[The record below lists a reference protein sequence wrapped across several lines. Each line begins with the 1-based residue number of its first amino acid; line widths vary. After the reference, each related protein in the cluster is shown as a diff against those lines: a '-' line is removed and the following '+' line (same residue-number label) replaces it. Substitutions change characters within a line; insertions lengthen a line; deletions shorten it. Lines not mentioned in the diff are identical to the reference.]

1 MTLLTE
7 TSLEPFI
14 ALLKAQGL
22 RSVLEV
28 CCGPGDDGIRFVRA
42 GIHYTGVDPF
52 DGNVRYAVSRR
63 LSVSVAE
70 PASLPFADHV
80 FRLSGRCRPWRGSPP
95 TRRTASCVNWNAW
108 PRQARQSPS
117 SSPSPGQPDWVS

>member
-14 ALLKAQGL
+14 ALLKAQG
-22 RSVLEV
+22 RHAVLDV
-28 CCGPGDDGIRFVRA
+28 CCGPGDDGLRFVQA

-52 DGNVRYAVSRR
+52 DGNVRYAMARR

-70 PASLPFADHV
+70 PTCLPFAADTFPAV
-80 FRLSGRCRPWRGSPP
+80 WAVQSLEGL
-95 TRRTASCVNWNAW
+95 TAD
-108 PRQARQSPS
+108 QADDVVRELERVAE
-117 SSPSPGQPDWVS
+117 PGAPIAVVLP

>member
-14 ALLKAQGL
+14 ALLKAQGCHA
-22 RSVLEV
+22 VLEV

-52 DGNVRYAVSRR
+52 DGNVRFAVSRR

-70 PASLPFADHV
+70 PARLPFADNAFPAV
-80 FRLSGRCRPWRGSPP
+80 WAVQALTGL
-95 TRRTASCVNWNAW
+95 TAEEADDVVRELERVA
-108 PRQARQSPS
+108 A
-117 SSPSPGQPDWVS
+117 PGAPIAVVLP

>member
-80 FRLSGRCRPWRGSPP
+80 FPAIWAVQALAGL
-95 TRRTASCVNWNAW
+95 TADEADGVVRELERVA
-108 PRQARQSPS
+108 A
-117 SSPSPGQPDWVS
+117 PGAPIAVVLP